1 MVPFVKRTDT
11 VIVMGIEEQLR
22 EKLEKVEALYFGAGT
37 VGERDAAEAA
47 LQRLKAKLAEIS
59 RQDPPVE
66 MQFSMPDP
74 WAVRLFVALCRRYEI
89 RPYRYPRQRRTT
101 IMVRAPRG
109 FFEAVVWRQFSDM
122 HAQLWAHFEAMTDR
136 LIREAVHSDTSDAE
150 TVPMTLGAG

>member
-1 MVPFVKRTDT
+1 
-11 VIVMGIEEQLR
+11 MGIEEQLR
-22 EKLEKVEALYFGAGT
+22 DKLEKVEALYFGAGT
-37 VGERDAAEAA
+37 AGEKTAAEAA
-47 LQRLKAKLAEIS
+47 IERLRARLAEIS

-74 WAVRLFVALCRRYEI
+74 WAVRLFVALCRRYGI

-101 IMVRAPRG
+101 IMVRAPRA

-122 HAQLWAHFEAMTDR
+122 HTDLWLHFEETTDR

-150 TVPMTLGAG
+150 TVPAQIGAA